1 MKKGGFS
8 VSKVLVGVGL
18 IFTFHFSLFTSVWA
32 QNPWNFSSLEEACM
46 DDAYFVMPPGDLHK
60 QVSQQAGRMDIYNQ
74 SYHLSGPYTVH
85 GKPYIRFQNSQQDFR
100 LPEALAAQLLPH
112 LVSHSYWRQRY
123 NTLQQ
128 WSYIDMEL
136 LGGLLEADT
145 TDHTYGRY
153 NTIVWLGYEFQP
165 SEETPVYFTVVVG
178 GGVPQRLSLRAMER
192 LAEWGAFASQ
202 ADWRLYVAQHNDIK
216 RQQQERQEAL
226 QQQIDSLANIIAMI
240 EHQADSLVVA
250 MQSDSIAQV
259 EADTRMEVERT
270 KARMNRQELFFMS
283 IRPARSDYMFGL
295 EFNLYNCFSKTISKI
310 EITVTPYNDRGR
322 VQEDRFHRSVRTVRC
337 MGPIRPSAPAQYVFD
352 ELFWAEKN
360 NIKYMRVTDITFYFA
375 DGTTRNYNGY
385 ANIMKHCLK

>member
-1 MKKGGFS
+1 
-8 VSKVLVGVGL
+8 
-18 IFTFHFSLFTSVWA
+18 
-32 QNPWNFSSLEEACM
+32 M
-46 DDAYFVMPPGDLHK
+46 DDAYLIMPPGDLHK
-60 QVSQQAGRMDIYNQ
+60 LVSQAAGSTDIYNR
-74 SYHLSGPYTVH
+74 SYHLSGPYIVK
-85 GKPYIRFQNSQQDFR
+85 GKPYIRFQNREQDFR
-100 LPEALAAQLLPH
+100 LPEAVAVQLLPH
-112 LVSHSYWRQRY
+112 LVSHGYWRERY
-123 NTLQQ
+123 SKLMQ
-128 WSYIDMEL
+128 WVFVDMEQ

-153 NTIVWLGYEFQP
+153 STLAWLRYDFQP
-165 SEETPVYFTVVVG
+165 SEETPVYFTVAVG
-178 GGVPQRLSLRAMER
+178 GGNSQHLSLRAVER

-202 ADWRLYVAQHNDIK
+202 ADWRLYEAQHNDIK
-216 RQQQERQEAL
+216 RQQEERQEAL
-226 QQQIDSLANIIAMI
+226 QHQIDSLANIIPMI
-240 EHQADSLVVA
+240 ERQADSIVTA

-270 KARMNRQELFFMS
+270 KVRMNRQELFFMS

-337 MGPIRPSAPAQYVFD
+337 MGPIRPGAPAQYVFD
-352 ELFWAEKN
+352 ELFWSEKN
-360 NIKYMRVTDITFYFA
+360 NIKYMRVTDITFHFT